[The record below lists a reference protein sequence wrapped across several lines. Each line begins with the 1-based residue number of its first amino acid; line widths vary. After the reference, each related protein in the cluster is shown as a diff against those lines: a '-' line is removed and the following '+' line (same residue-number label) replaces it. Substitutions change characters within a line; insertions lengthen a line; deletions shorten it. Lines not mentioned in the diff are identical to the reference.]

1 MAADRAG
8 CRQGFATRQQEVF
21 YMLRACT
28 ARVSPALLPP
38 YPQPLRT
45 ECAPVCRAG
54 GEQDGGSAWREPS
67 AVAILLYTRPR
78 SPTPAAA
85 TAAILRKRL
94 RSARLMRSAGQ
105 ARLRK
110 VSRMPQHSQSGQS
123 TMTWLECSYSIPRSV
138 PPSHTTARLK
148 GLLGHLAGER

>member
-1 MAADRAG
+1 MRAQPEFHLPF
-8 CRQGFATRQQEVF
+8 CRPIRNLSEQSVR
-21 YMLRACT
+21 
-28 ARVSPALLPP
+28 
-38 YPQPLRT
+38 
-45 ECAPVCRAG
+45 PVCLAG
-54 GEQDGGSAWREPS
+54 GEQDGGSGSAWREPS